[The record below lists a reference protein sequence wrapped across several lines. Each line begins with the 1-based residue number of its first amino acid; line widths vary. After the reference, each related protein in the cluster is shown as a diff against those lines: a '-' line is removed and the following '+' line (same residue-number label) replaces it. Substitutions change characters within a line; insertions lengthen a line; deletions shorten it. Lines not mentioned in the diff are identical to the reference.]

1 MRRRLI
7 VLLLVLLPLPVF
19 AASGLFVG
27 VEAGYNYDIID
38 TATGWA
44 GTQNSNGHGFDIS
57 VPVEYR
63 VNDWFSV
70 NSGLR
75 WIMRSSGYRKS
86 YSEAGDKFVV
96 DDYVKMHHAIE
107 IPFTVRFALPLDDF
121 RLFIGGGGYIGVRT
135 LDVDAGS
142 SYLTASDAEERG
154 YWESYYQH
162 IAFEADDNLFD
173 AGLGRPVELHSG
185 EQRHGAQRRTYHAR
199 PAADAVGEEVL
210 GAVIGQDGLV
220 KVVDVYY
227 LHHISPVSR

>member
-86 YSEAGDKFVV
+86 YSDAGGTFVA

-107 IPFTVRFALPLDDF
+107 IPLTVRFSLPLDDF

-154 YWESYYQH
+154 YWERYYQH

-173 AGLGRPVELHSG
+173 AGLIAEAGASYEFGDYGSLYLLGRYQYGLTSLAKDSRMAAHS
-185 EQRHGAQRRTYHAR
+185 YF
-199 PAADAVGEEVL
+199 DS
-210 GAVIGQDGLV
+210 IS
-220 KVVDVYY
+220 VDVGFMWR
-227 LHHISPVSR
+227 II